1 MGNIVHVI
9 SAQYTKRGMNQS
21 DNVREEQ
28 ETVSHKGWRNA
39 GIIILTGLF
48 ILVISVILYY
58 IGYTTTLSIF
68 TSFLVPLVAFFLGV
82 VGLSAFGR
90 DSLVKDDRFH
100 ALNVW
105 MALGLVVF
113 SLSELGEVLLHVL
126 GSQEIIFV
134 IGLVQLP
141 ALLLW
146 GLGVLGYLRSSNS
159 AFGVSGSGM
168 WARTILIAAVVGL
181 ALVAVETL
189 YFPRSLFYIAIS
201 VPMLVGLSIIL
212 FALGKLLWILRS
224 GLIARPLMLMF
235 LGVLLFFIRN
245 LFWSFATYAPGSPFD
260 YVTAIEA
267 YVLIGAS
274 LVAASRLEEVYDEIE
289 DVEE

>member
-1 MGNIVHVI
+1 M
-9 SAQYTKRGMNQS
+9 
-21 DNVREEQ
+21 
-28 ETVSHKGWRNA
+28 SHKGWRNA

-82 VGLSAFGR
+82 IGLSAFGR

-100 ALNVW
+100 SLNVW

-113 SLSELGEVLLHVL
+113 SLSETAGVIIPLIEGTD
-126 GSQEIIFV
+126 EILFT

-146 GLGVLGYLRSSNS
+146 GLGALGYLRSSNS
-159 AFGVSGSGM
+159 AMGSSSSDRMWTGV
-168 WARTILIAAVVGL
+168 ILIASIAGLGLVV
-181 ALVAVETL
+181 VETL
-189 YFPRSLFYIAIS
+189 FLPGRSLLYTGIS
-201 VPMLVGLSIIL
+201 VPMVVGLGIIL
-212 FALGKLLWILRS
+212 FALGRILWTLRG

-235 LGVLLFFIRN
+235 LGVLLYFIRN

-274 LVAASRLEEVYDEIE
+274 LVAASRLEEVYDVIE